1 MSKEQLLETLLKDA
15 MKHLNDTLDKAL
27 NLEKDLEKA
36 NERIKKLRSSL
47 IPLGFSEQN
56 TNEVMRILREDDEMA
71 K

>member
-47 IPLGFSEQN
+47 ISLGFSEQN